1 MARRMGCSMADARLR
16 TDFEGPVAI
25 LTLDRPEKLNAL
37 DQAMIAGIEDFV
49 IAAERNRDI
58 RVAIITGAGEKAFS
72 AGGDI
77 AAWAG
82 LDPVTFMRD
91 WIRNGHRVFDRL
103 ARLRQPLIACLN
115 GHAFGGGLELA
126 ATADLIVM
134 EAHGRIGLPE
144 TGLAMVPGWSGTQRL
159 VRRFGSRIVK
169 RMALGGEMFGAEDAL
184 ALGLV
189 DKVVPKGEGLVAA
202 KALATAIAARGPV
215 AVQVT
220 KQLINAA
227 EGEEEAAAIESVAG
241 ALAAFTEDLKEGAAS
256 FREKR
261 APRFEDC

>member
-1 MARRMGCSMADARLR
+1 MAEARIR
-16 TDFEGPVAI
+16 SEIDGGIAV

-37 DQAMIAGIEDFV
+37 DQAMMAGIESFV
-49 IAAERNRDI
+49 ASVEADRAVRA
-58 RVAIITGAGEKAFS
+58 AIITGAGEKAFS

-82 LDPVTFMRD
+82 LDPLAFMRH
-91 WIRNGHRVFDRL
+91 WIREGHRVFDRL
-103 ARLRQPLIACLN
+103 ARLRQPLIAAVN

-126 ATADLIVM
+126 ATADLIIL
-134 EAHGRIGLPE
+134 EEHGRIGLPE

-159 VRRFGSRIVK
+159 VRRFGPRTVK
-169 RMALGGEMFGAEDAL
+169 RMALAGEMFSAAEAL
-184 ALGLV
+184 SLGLV
-189 DKVVPKGEGLVAA
+189 DKVVPKGEGLAA
-202 KALATAIAARGPV
+202 ARALAAAIAARGPV

-227 EGEEEAAAIESVAG
+227 EGEEEAAGIEAIAG
-241 ALAAFTEDLKEGAAS
+241 ALVAFTEDLKEGAAS

-261 APRFEDC
+261 APRFEDR